1 MILLIHYFLYL
12 VELYL
17 SISLNYIKLP
27 FRITIMAEIRLS
39 KIPSNI
45 EEFTQIRNEI
55 ANSPEGGAAS
65 FVMAMLVFEKD
76 RKMGVD
82 AMTIVLDRTNLVESM
97 NGYKGFSPGQSIKYH
112 LGRFDSKPF
121 WGRTYIL
128 GTSPE
133 TAYLLPTELL
143 VETNRNSASEQA
155 NGDVKI
161 FVKCTGADSHRPI
174 TLRANDKGIWKAVEC
189 SSMFLDMRAPKQI
202 ISDDL

>member
-1 MILLIHYFLYL
+1 MKQVNLK
-12 VELYL
+12 
-17 SISLNYIKLP
+17 SIP
-27 FRITIMAEIRLS
+27 Q
-39 KIPSNI
+39 NI
-45 EEFTQIRNEI
+45 EAFTQIRNEI
-55 ANSPEGGAAS
+55 ANSPEGGAAT
-65 FVMAMLVFEKD
+65 FVLAMILFEKD
-76 RKMGVD
+76 RKMGTD
-82 AMTIVLDRTNLVESM
+82 ALTMVLDRSNLVESM

-112 LGRFDSKPF
+112 LSRFDSKPF
-121 WGRTYIL
+121 WGRTYII
-128 GTSPE
+128 GTGPE
-133 TAYLLPTELL
+133 TAYMLPTELL